1 MIKIKSIFFLILLC
15 FMPAMLRADVQINA
29 EISLRTEISGYDADF
44 LKNVIR
50 QLDRY
55 ARSAKLRNSRQQL
68 NIICGTSDSFRIA
81 GKYLYIPGDAGL
93 WQENFALRRKIYGV
107 LAAHRFNFRYP
118 AGSAGVAPWIANALD
133 SELLAAETSG
143 QYFVSNRSFP
153 LLTGFAAN
161 CGRLP
166 NFEAMA
172 KLQYPCRDKVLQDI
186 AGEQGRIL
194 LHILADAGKTG
205 ELFSRSCAGGDPA
218 EFITYFSSPQQAE
231 EILNQAAGRFLWN
244 RMHPMPARAALK
256 QLPQLEKIM
265 VPLVDENMT
274 ATGEFKE
281 YSWQDFAI
289 LMENQPD
296 RQDRNQLT
304 GRFAKN
310 FSLLSRSLTV
320 EESRICSIL
329 TGDAASFGSDP
340 ASKEK
345 FAKNLEELKKTLAV
359 REKKE
364 QFLLDTLL
372 FNTPLP
378 DTLSRLFQAAMPDN
392 LSESKAHNDFLLR
405 VMNEYLE

>member
-1 MIKIKSIFFLILLC
+1 
-15 FMPAMLRADVQINA
+15 MPAMLRADVQINA

-118 AGSAGVAPWIANALD
+118 PGSAGVAPWIANALD

-256 QLPQLEKIM
+256 QLPQLEKTM

-296 RQDRNQLT
+296 RQDRNQLIGAVSCSDT
-304 GRFAKN
+304 IYGHIVIGSKGFDGRSSQWIRIAVKIN
-310 FSLLSRSLTV
+310 FLNAISDFCFQHQGKIKIGFIGIQAHSIAARDGVIGL
-320 EESRICSIL
+320 ECSQF
-329 TGDAASFGSDP
+329 FG
-340 ASKEK
+340 
-345 FAKNLEELKKTLAV
+345 
-359 REKKE
+359 
-364 QFLLDTLL
+364 
-372 FNTPLP
+372 
-378 DTLSRLFQAAMPDN
+378 
-392 LSESKAHNDFLLR
+392 
-405 VMNEYLE
+405 